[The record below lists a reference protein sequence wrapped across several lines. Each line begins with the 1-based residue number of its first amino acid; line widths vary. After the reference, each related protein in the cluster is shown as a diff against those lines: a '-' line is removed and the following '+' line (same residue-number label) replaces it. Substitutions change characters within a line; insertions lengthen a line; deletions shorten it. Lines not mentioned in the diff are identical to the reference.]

1 MIALQRARS
10 AEEYA
15 DWVKQARFEVQDLRN
30 CLLYDMEEIGELGR
44 FPAFLD
50 LLEKSVNQVY
60 DAMCNGEY
68 SFGREDL
75 PFLEVAEANADQIP
89 FVMLLRQINET
100 HRKGLDV
107 GEEG

>member
-10 AEEYA
+10 ADEYA
-15 DWVKQARFEVQDLRN
+15 EWVKQARFEVQDLRN
-30 CLLYDMEEIGELGR
+30 CLLYDMEDIGETGR
-44 FPAFLD
+44 FPAFLES
-50 LLEKSVNQVY
+50 LEKGVNEVY

-75 PFLEVAEANADQIP
+75 AFLEIAEINAEQIP
-89 FVMLLRQINET
+89 FVILLRQINET

-107 GEEG
+107 DGEG

>member
-15 DWVKQARFEVQDLRN
+15 DWVKQARFEVQDLHN
-30 CLLYDMEEIGELGR
+30 CLLYDMQDVVERGR
-44 FPAFLD
+44 FPAFLEQ
-50 LLEKSVNQVY
+50 LEKGVNQVY

-75 PFLEVAEANADQIP
+75 PFLELAEAHADEIP
-89 FVMLLRQINET
+89 FVILLRQINET

>member
-10 AEEYA
+10 ADEYA

-30 CLLYDMEEIGELGR
+30 CLLYDMEDIGERGI

-50 LLEKSVNQVY
+50 QLEEGVNLVY
-60 DAMCNGEY
+60 ESMCNGEY
-68 SFGREDL
+68 SFGREDM
-75 PFLEVAEANADQIP
+75 PFLEIAEANADQIP
-89 FVMLLRQINET
+89 FAILLRQINET

>member
-10 AEEYA
+10 ADEYA

-30 CLLYDMEEIGELGR
+30 CLLYDMEDLAERGV

-50 LLEKSVNQVY
+50 QLEQSVNQVY
-60 DAMCNGEY
+60 DAMCNSEY

-75 PFLEVAEANADQIP
+75 PFLDVAETNADQIP
-89 FVMLLRQINET
+89 FVILLRQINET

>member
-10 AEEYA
+10 ADEYA
-15 DWVKQARFEVQDLRN
+15 DWVKQARFEVRDLRN
-30 CLLYDMEEIGELGR
+30 CLLYDMEDIGERGM

-50 LLEKSVNQVY
+50 PLEQSINQVY

-68 SFGREDL
+68 SFGRDDL
-75 PFLEVAEANADQIP
+75 LFLEIAEANADQIP

-107 GEEG
+107 GEEV

>member
-1 MIALQRARS
+1 MALQRARS

-30 CLLYDMEEIGELGR
+30 CLLYDMEDIGERGV

-50 LLEKSVNQVY
+50 LLEQGVSQVY
-60 DAMCNGEY
+60 EAMCNGEY

-75 PFLEVAEANADQIP
+75 PFSEVAEANADQIP
-89 FVMLLRQINET
+89 FVILLRQINET

-107 GEEG
+107 GEES